1 MTLFS
6 GWMLLTP
13 YAARA
18 DSQVDCHLIS
28 DCDNLLDKAQRMAGD
43 GHWQMALSLFESL
56 YARYPDPRMSY
67 NIARALHQ
75 LGRPAEAVPKYQHF
89 LSSGVETDS
98 TQLAKARRYLD
109 QAQQEASPP
118 PSMQRLTPDYKTS
131 TEQLAV
137 ALQPSLATEKDLQ
150 KPVYKQWWLWL
161 ALGSVACAT
170 AIGVSVGLTIQTPT
184 VPPYRE
190 AMRIQ

>member
-1 MTLFS
+1 MILFS

-13 YAARA
+13 CAARA

-28 DCDNLLDKAQRMAGD
+28 DCDNLLDKAQHMAGS
-43 GHWQMALSLFESL
+43 GLWQMALSEFESL

-109 QAQQEASPP
+109 QAQQEVSPP
-118 PSMQRLTPDYKTS
+118 PSVQRSIPDYKTS
-131 TEQLAV
+131 TDQLAV
-137 ALQPSLATEKDLQ
+137 PLQPSLATEKDIL

-161 ALGSVACAT
+161 ALGSVASAT

-190 AMRIQ
+190 AMRVQ